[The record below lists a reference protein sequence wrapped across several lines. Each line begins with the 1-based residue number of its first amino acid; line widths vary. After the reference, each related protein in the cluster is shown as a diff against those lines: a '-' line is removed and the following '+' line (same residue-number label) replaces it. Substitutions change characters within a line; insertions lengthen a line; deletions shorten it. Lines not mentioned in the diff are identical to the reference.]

1 MSLLQRNY
9 WFYVKILMVRISAI
23 IPAYNEEKTIAGVI
37 DTLLQSRMIDE
48 IICVNDC
55 STDKSLLIL
64 QSFGN
69 KINLVSLSKNYGKGY
84 ALAEGVK
91 IAKGELIMFIDGD
104 LINFSDAHIQTLLN
118 PIEKND
124 KIRAVIGHP
133 IANSKKI
140 WHFSGLWSSLSG
152 ERAYYKKDLLPH
164 LKYLA
169 KTRFGAEIYLNQLFT
184 KDETVKVPL
193 KNLDMLF
200 KHEKFR
206 MQRAIKEWLKEFAE
220 ITQEVGKRKGIL
232 PKNYDSIIKF
242 VTNPSLKSIKGKL
255 ADYLNGQF

>member
-1 MSLLQRNY
+1 MK
-9 WFYVKILMVRISAI
+9 VSAI
-23 IPAYNEEKTIAGVI
+23 IPIYNEEKTIAGVI
-37 DTLLQSRMIDE
+37 DALLQNRMIEE
-48 IICVNDC
+48 IICINDC
-55 STDKSLLIL
+55 STDKSLSIL
-64 QSFGN
+64 KSLGN
-69 KINLVSLSKNYGKGY
+69 KIKLISLFRNYGKGY
-84 ALAEGVK
+84 ALVAGVK
-91 IAKGELIMFIDGD
+91 RAKGELLVFLDGD
-104 LINFSDAHIQTLLN
+104 LINLSGVHIQALLN

-140 WHFSGLWSSLSG
+140 WHFSGLWSNLSG
-152 ERAYYKKDLLPH
+152 ERVYYKKDLLPH

-184 KDETVKVPL
+184 KDQTVKVPL

-206 MQRAIKEWLKEFAE
+206 TKKAIKEWLKEFAE
-220 ITQEVGKRKGIL
+220 ITHEVGKREGIL
-232 PKNYDSIIKF
+232 PKNYDSIIRF

-255 ADYLNGQF
+255 ADYFNGQF

>member
-1 MSLLQRNY
+1 
-9 WFYVKILMVRISAI
+9 MVRISAI
-23 IPAYNEEKTIAGVI
+23 IPVFNEERTIASVI
-37 DTLLQSRMIDE
+37 ACLLQNSYIDE
-48 IICVNDC
+48 VICVNDA
-55 STDKSLLIL
+55 STDKSLSIL

-69 KINLVSLSKNYGKGY
+69 KINLVSLPKNYGKGY

-91 IAKGELIMFIDGD
+91 IAKSELVMFLDGD
-104 LINFSDAHIQTLLN
+104 LINFSDTHIQSLLN
-118 PIEKND
+118 PMEKN
-124 KIRAVIGHP
+124 KTIRAVVGHP

-152 ERAYYKKDLLPH
+152 ERVYYKRDLLPH

-206 MQRAIKEWLKEFAE
+206 MKGAVKEWLREFAE
-220 ITQEVGKRKGIL
+220 IAQEVGKREGIL
-232 PKNYDSIIKF
+232 PKNYDSIIRL
-242 VTNPSLKSIKGKL
+242 VTNPNLKSIKGKIT
-255 ADYLNGQF
+255 DYLSGQF

>member
-1 MSLLQRNY
+1 
-9 WFYVKILMVRISAI
+9 
-23 IPAYNEEKTIAGVI
+23 
-37 DTLLQSRMIDE
+37 
-48 IICVNDC
+48 
-55 STDKSLLIL
+55 
-64 QSFGN
+64 
-69 KINLVSLSKNYGKGY
+69 
-84 ALAEGVK
+84 
-91 IAKGELIMFIDGD
+91 MFLDGD
-104 LINFSDAHIQTLLN
+104 LINLSDAHIQALFR
-118 PIEKND
+118 PIEKSD
-124 KIRAVIGHP
+124 KIRAVIGNP

-152 ERAYYKKDLLPH
+152 ERVYYRKDLLPH

-184 KDETVKVPL
+184 KDETAKVPL

-206 MQRAIKEWLKEFAE
+206 TKKAIKEWLRELAE
-220 ITQEVGKRKGIL
+220 ITQEVGKREGIL

-242 VTNPSLKSIKGKL
+242 VTNPSLKTIKGKL